1 MDPPVKSEKMTST
14 CSHEADLRKN
24 GQHVVSYSLF
34 GDTNEEV
41 IKRRYFSSLKQRA
54 DRVAQ
59 VYPGQLTSSVKN
71 RLRVPCIGYSSR
83 ITAMISD
90 RLDHANLS
98 QYFTEPRR

>member
-59 VYPGQLTSSVKN
+59 VYPGQLTSSVKD
-71 RLRVPCIGYSSR
+71 RLRVPCIG
-83 ITAMISD
+83 
-90 RLDHANLS
+90 
-98 QYFTEPRR
+98 